1 MNLKEY
7 KDLLEEKD
15 IYLFDSIYRITHYK
29 LINLTEIIDKKQIGG
44 GDQVYFK
51 PLNNIRRKSR
61 DELINIINNLYNNKY
76 EKVEI
81 MFLIKK

>member
-29 LINLTEIIDKKQIGG
+29 LINLTEIIDNKQLGG
-44 GDQVYFK
+44 GKQVYFK

-61 DELINIINNLYNNKY
+61 EELINIINNLYNNKY

-81 MFLIKK
+81 MFLIRK